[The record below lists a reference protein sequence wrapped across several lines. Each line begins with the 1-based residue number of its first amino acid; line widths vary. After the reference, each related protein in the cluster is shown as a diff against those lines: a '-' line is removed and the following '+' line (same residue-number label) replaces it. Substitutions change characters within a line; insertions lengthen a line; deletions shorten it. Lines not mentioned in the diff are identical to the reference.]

1 MKKIKLIL
9 LIVITILLSSC
20 YNDRNP
26 DGSYIIHTDGYY
38 PYGQVCSVTLIDENG
53 EKCEY
58 ILYDHGITHKGNC
71 KYCKERKDKEK
82 GQ

>member
-26 DGSYIIHTDGYY
+26 DGSYIIHTDGY
-38 PYGQVCSVTLIDENG
+38 PYGLVSSVTLIDENG

-71 KYCKERKDKEK
+71 KYCKERRDKEK
-82 GQ
+82 EQ